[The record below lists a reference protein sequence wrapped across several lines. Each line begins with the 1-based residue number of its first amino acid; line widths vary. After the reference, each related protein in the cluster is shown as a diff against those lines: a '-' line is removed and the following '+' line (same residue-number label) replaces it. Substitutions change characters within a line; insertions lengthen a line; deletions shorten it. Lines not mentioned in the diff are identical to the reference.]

1 MENNELNGLID
12 AFVGYREMLAPIQND
27 LHDFLNT
34 YSALKDDVNKLEGA
48 FSDDAREKLSD
59 IYKLLKGQAEKSEA
73 LTQKVDQFLQST
85 NMYTEKL
92 DHLTETFEGIEG
104 RLTAIN
110 SLEERA
116 EDQISRLDTAIE
128 EKRRNYNLKELEKS
142 LDAYNANLETIG
154 DFINKEVAGKI
165 IESSK
170 SIAEIKQSNESV
182 AKQIQD
188 EKKSIE
194 ELVGTFSSSNELLKK
209 IVEKQDVNEA
219 YIFDMFDK
227 WAAERGVKIKNK
239 SK

>member
-34 YSALKDDVNKLEGA
+34 YSALKDDVNKLESA

-116 EDQISRLDTAIE
+116 ENQISRLDTAIE